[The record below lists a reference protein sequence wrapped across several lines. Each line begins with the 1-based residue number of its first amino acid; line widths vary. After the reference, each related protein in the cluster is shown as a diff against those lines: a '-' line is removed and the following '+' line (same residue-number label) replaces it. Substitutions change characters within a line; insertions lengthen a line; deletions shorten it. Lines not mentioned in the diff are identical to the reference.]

1 MSKFAQAICVLALAF
16 STQAG
21 LDAQPNM
28 PVQVTRTT
36 GVVGI
41 AEGQTAQLNALN
53 PGVASSAATS
63 ALCTGVLSFIAGDG
77 TVLKTKTVNV
87 APGTSQPLVI
97 DSVADLALTTGE
109 RKELR
114 ATIAIAA
121 APTTA
126 PTTTGSTTSVQP
138 VCKLIGTL
146 EIFNTLD
153 GHTLV
158 TLGTVHEVPNPVATP
173 GS

>member
-121 APTTA
+121 APTTTA
-126 PTTTGSTTSVQP
+126 STTSVQP

>member
-1 MSKFAQAICVLALAF
+1 MSKFAQAICVFALAF
-16 STQAG
+16 SSQAG

-28 PVQVTRTT
+28 PVQITRTT
-36 GVVGI
+36 GMVGI

-53 PGVASSAATS
+53 PGVAPSAATG
-63 ALCTGVLSFIAGDG
+63 ALCTGVLSFIGGDG
-77 TVLKTKTVNV
+77 TILRTQTVTV
-87 APGTSQPLVI
+87 APGTSQALVI
-97 DSVADLALTTGE
+97 DSVKDLALPTSE
-109 RKELR
+109 RKEIR
-114 ATIAIAA
+114 ASIAIAA
-121 APTTA
+121 APTT
-126 PTTTGSTTSVQP
+126 TGSTTPVQP